1 MELNIFCG
9 HFAGYIGAH
18 YLNLPTT
25 TQLEHRQSIFI
36 DSYDSFSTV
45 PKETTQL
52 IDDLDADEY
61 QKEEEE
67 EEENYSDDDI
77 DMEDDSDSDD
87 DDFSY
92 GISNRRR
99 KMREQ
104 SGNTSNRDISN
115 DFMAIYQS
123 MLSQEQD
130 KKSKLSKRDKVRYT
144 KDNSPSLSTWSGKVT
159 PIIQPQQSKRKY
171 DNTSPASKLQELQRK
186 RKRKQLREY
195 VARATGIDASSE
207 DFRTL
212 FSELCDDTDDVMD
225 DAMGD
230 VTTDRAWDLEGWG
243 DLLAAPL
250 HPRSLCPVPGAQDI
264 SQRWGAVE
272 NTLLR
277 SVEEEGG
284 ECVRFF
290 AEECDRVG
298 GFKFVVDAQ
307 SGWGRVG
314 ETVLEYIREDFP
326 KVSILCVPA
335 HNYSFDTNFS
345 SVSGASGAAP
355 SQQKRLQ
362 AAGASVC
369 AALSAKF
376 LSPLASLTLPLMSPF
391 ARFAEKISAQAK
403 KQLILRSEERL
414 SYDASPIALTL
425 NALAAAHTPLPETL
439 AFLSPVGTS
448 VNAAVAELC
457 VAPSPA
463 DLRGIVTSVPMTPFA
478 ENRLRKSDVI
488 SERAYSLVQG
498 TRGLGAAAQSLLLAP
513 SRAWNPREGTALV
526 GGTRDVLSP
535 LMYFPSRMYGDVFG
549 GCGMTSYG
557 HFQSVASAGIFH
569 SSGEVFKYFD
579 GLGRMVNEVVPR
591 ECLQMLLDDS
601 TGSRMEVVD
610 ELSQIADDYIRF

>member
-9 HFAGYIGAH
+9 HFAGYVGAH

-61 QKEEEE
+61 QKEERDD
-67 EEENYSDDDI
+67 YSDDNDDI
-77 DMEDDSDSDD
+77 DIEDNDEEDSED

-99 KMREQ
+99 RMRQE
-104 SGNTSNRDISN
+104 SGNTSSRDISN
-115 DFMAIYQS
+115 DFMALYQS
-123 MLSQEQD
+123 MLTQEQD
-130 KKSKLSKRDKVRYT
+130 KKTKLTKKDKTHHSKDKA
-144 KDNSPSLSTWSGKVT
+144 PSLTTWSGKVT

-207 DFRTL
+207 NFRAL

-230 VTTDRAWDLEGWG
+230 VTSSGRAWDLEEWG

-250 HPRSLCPVPGAQDI
+250 HPRSLCPVSGAQDI
-264 SQRWGAVE
+264 GQRWGAVE
-272 NTLLR
+272 STLL
-277 SVEEEGG
+277 STVEEESG

-298 GFKFVVDAQ
+298 SFKFVVDAQ

-314 ETVLEYIREDFP
+314 ETVLEYLREDFP

-335 HNYSFDTNFS
+335 HNFGFDTNFS
-345 SVSGASGAAP
+345 NVGGGP

-369 AALSAKF
+369 AALCAKS
-376 LSPLASLTLPLMSPF
+376 LSQLASLTLPLMSPF
-391 ARFAEKISAQAK
+391 ARFSGKISTQAK
-403 KQLILRSEERL
+403 KELILRSEEKL

-425 NALAAAHTPLPETL
+425 NALAAAYTPLPETL

-457 VAPSPA
+457 VAPSPSA
-463 DLRGIVTSVPMTPFA
+463 LRGTVTSVPMTPFA
-478 ENRLRKSDVI
+478 ENRLRQSDVI

-498 TRGLGAAAQSLLLAP
+498 TRGLGGQPSLLAP
-513 SRAWNPREGTALV
+513 SRAWSPREGTALV
-526 GGTRDVLSP
+526 GGTREMLSP
-535 LMYFPSRMYGDVFG
+535 LMYFPSRMYGDVFA

-557 HFQSVASAGIFH
+557 NFQSVGSAGIFH

-610 ELSQIADDYIRF
+610 ELSQIADDYVRF